1 MADLLCI
8 LMGIADVLAGIVII
22 LGFGSHLLGILFGVI
37 MIVKGGFSFI

>member
-1 MADLLCI
+1 MADLLCV